1 MSIVLLGI
9 GVGIIA
15 AVLGIGGG
23 LVIVPILNLLGAT
36 PLQATATSL
45 VGVFLGAVS
54 ATVQNYFSGSLDFK
68 LAIYL
73 ALPALLTTELGVGL
87 ANVLPPRYLLLS
99 FAVLLI
105 AAIFLIDL
113 KKRQLSPDRERSP
126 SPSWRLYLIGAV
138 AGILSGWLGV
148 GGGLVMVPLQVLWL
162 GQNIKDAIRSSLG
175 AITVIALWG
184 VASHGVKGNILWKEG
199 LLLGSGSVIGGQIGA
214 KLLPQLPDRV
224 VTQMFRGL
232 LVVMAIYMISKAW
245 TM

>member
-1 MSIVLLGI
+1 
-9 GVGIIA
+9 
-15 AVLGIGGG
+15 
-23 LVIVPILNLLGAT
+23 
-36 PLQATATSL
+36 
-45 VGVFLGAVS
+45 
-54 ATVQNYFSGSLDFK
+54 
-68 LAIYL
+68 
-73 ALPALLTTELGVGL
+73 
-87 ANVLPPRYLLLS
+87 
-99 FAVLLI
+99 
-105 AAIFLIDL
+105 
-113 KKRQLSPDRERSP
+113 
-126 SPSWRLYLIGAV
+126 
-138 AGILSGWLGV
+138 

-232 LVVMAIYMISKAW
+232 LVVMAIYMVSKAW

>member
-1 MSIVLLGI
+1 MPIVLLGI

-126 SPSWRLYLIGAV
+126 
-138 AGILSGWLGV
+138 
-148 GGGLVMVPLQVLWL
+148 
-162 GQNIKDAIRSSLG
+162 
-175 AITVIALWG
+175 
-184 VASHGVKGNILWKEG
+184 
-199 LLLGSGSVIGGQIGA
+199 
-214 KLLPQLPDRV
+214 
-224 VTQMFRGL
+224 
-232 LVVMAIYMISKAW
+232 
-245 TM
+245 